1 MEALDTCPLGPLLN
15 RGLKSNMVAET
26 VDMSHSLWDMYVL
39 KKWEVTE
46 DDVKKVSVYAVTYY
60 FVRIIRKADLRSDTL
75 NEEDDDRAVM

>member
-1 MEALDTCPLGPLLN
+1 
-15 RGLKSNMVAET
+15 
-26 VDMSHSLWDMYVL
+26 MYVI

-46 DDVKKVSVYAVTYY
+46 DDLKKVSVYAVTYY